1 MRKNT
6 ILPCGCG
13 AAVSLLVAG
22 SDDDDIRCYYIS
34 STSQRPRRWWFGITP
49 WSVIPGI
56 QVFFYKKAFI
66 KHRIRFGMRV
76 NLNV

>member
-34 STSQRPRRWWFGITP
+34 NTSQRPWRRRRGTTLWN
-49 WSVIPGI
+49 VIPGI
-56 QVFFYKKAFI
+56 QDFYKKALI
-66 KHRIRFGMRV
+66 KHRIRFGMRL

>member
-22 SDDDDIRCYYIS
+22 SDDDDIRCYYVGNV
-34 STSQRPRRWWFGITP
+34 SQRPPMAVVWYYTLAPLFQEFGI
-49 WSVIPGI
+49 
-56 QVFFYKKAFI
+56 FI
-66 KHRIRFGMRV
+66 RK
-76 NLNV
+76 L